1 MLVTYVEPQKLG
13 TKYVVTNISVT
24 SQPPFVKIL
33 FQLASAKSYSKTDWK
48 YEQINVKVDPTYKNG
63 QAPFYKE
70 MYFILWSKRG
80 GSYQSDVAIDDFL
93 VREGECQ
100 VSSFQ

>member
-1 MLVTYVEPQKLG
+1 MLSTTSSQLSFV
-13 TKYVVTNISVT
+13 NI
-24 SQPPFVKIL
+24 I
-33 FQLASAKSYSKTDWK
+33 FQLASAKSHSKTDWK
-48 YEQINVKVDPTYKNG
+48 YEQINVKVDPTYKDG

-100 VSSFQ
+100 VSTFQ